1 MTETIFEIGK
11 HTVVI
16 HDPAET
22 PEAKANRQKR
32 LEKACVRFMR
42 GCEYELSSPYA
53 NKGVQKQTNAATV

>member
-1 MTETIFEIGK
+1 MITTTYEIGK
-11 HTVVI
+11 NTVII

-53 NKGVQKQTNAATV
+53 NQGLQKPINATAI